1 MRVYLSVDMEGVA
14 GVGAAEPTRRG
25 DAGYPAAVELM
36 VGETNAAIEG
46 AFDGGASEVV
56 VNDSHGEMFNLP
68 PAAID
73 RRARLLV
80 GTKPWSMLEGA
91 AAGDFGIAL
100 FVGYH
105 ARAGHPRGTLGHTY
119 SPEMTLV
126 TLQGRPVGEYG
137 INALALGAW
146 GIPVGLVSGD
156 DALADEVAEWLPWAE
171 RVVVKRAVGQRASE
185 SVHPEVARELIREG
199 AAKAC
204 RTVADRQGAGRPR
217 ALTIEPPITWTA
229 EFRMPGQADHAAMTP
244 GVVRESDRGVRYT
257 TADPLDA
264 VRAFL
269 VTMRLGALVK

>member
-1 MRVYLSVDMEGVA
+1 MEGVA

-25 DAGYPAAVELM
+25 DANYPAAVELM

-46 AFDGGASEVV
+46 AFDGGASQVV

-68 PAAID
+68 PAAVD

-91 AAGDFGIAL
+91 DAGGFGVAL

-156 DALADEVAEWLPWAE
+156 DALADEVAQWLPWTE

-185 SVHPEVARELIREG
+185 SIHPEIARDRIREG
-199 AAKAC
+199 ASTAC
-204 RTVADRQGAGRPR
+204 RAVSHRDAAKRPR
-217 ALTIEPPITWTA
+217 PLTLDAPITWTA
-229 EFRMPGQADHAAMTP
+229 EFRMPGQADYAAITP
-244 GVVRESDRGVRYT
+244 GLQREGDRGVRYT
-257 TADPLDA
+257 TDDPLDA

-269 VTMRLGALVK
+269 ATMRLGALVK